1 MDQSYEALL
10 KKLKEQN
17 IRLSHQRLKVL
28 EYLSRHR
35 CHPTVEQIFR
45 ELQAEVPTLSK
56 TTIYN
61 TLEVLIKAEIVRVVT
76 IGGNETR
83 YDIATDDHGHFKC
96 ESCGEIFDFTIELEA
111 VPIQGLQDFTIV
123 DRDAYFKGVC
133 PRCL

>member
-10 KKLKEQN
+10 GKLKEQN

-28 EYLSRHR
+28 EYLSMHR

-45 ELQAEVPTLSK
+45 DLQVEVPTLSK

-61 TLEVLIKAEIVRVVT
+61 TLEVLVKAGMVRVIT
-76 IGGNETR
+76 IAGNETR
-83 YDIATDDHGHFKC
+83 YDIATTDHGHFKC
-96 ESCGEIFDFTIELEA
+96 ESCGEIYDFAVELEA
-111 VPIQGLQDFTIV
+111 LPIQGLQDFRV
-123 DRDAYFKGVC
+123 EEKDVYFKGAC